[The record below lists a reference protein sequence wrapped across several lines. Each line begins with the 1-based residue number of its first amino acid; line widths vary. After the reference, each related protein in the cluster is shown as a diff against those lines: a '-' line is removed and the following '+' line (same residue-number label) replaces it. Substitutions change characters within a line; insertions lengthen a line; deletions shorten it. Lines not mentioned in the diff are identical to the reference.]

1 MRMAGH
7 RQAASDFG
15 KMGAC
20 FWVAGG
26 WNGSAERV
34 ESGEQRGG
42 CEGATYAFETRC
54 LSASVCQEPRQAESP
69 HLGLLDCG
77 STRLELYFVGA
88 GPGSSLAES
97 RELWGSFKF
106 GQGLRW
112 DYSGRP

>member
-1 MRMAGH
+1 MLLCARSRQGAGEH
-7 RQAASDFG
+7 
-15 KMGAC
+15 
-20 FWVAGG
+20 
-26 WNGSAERV
+26 NE
-34 ESGEQRGG
+34 
-42 CEGATYAFETRC
+42 
-54 LSASVCQEPRQAESP
+54 EPRQAESP

-112 DYSGRP
+112 DYSGRPQVDNPEVKNTG

>member
-1 MRMAGH
+1 MQGQTERSWMRMAGH

-54 LSASVCQEPRQAESP
+54 LSASVCQEPT
-69 HLGLLDCG
+69 GD
-77 STRLELYFVGA
+77 
-88 GPGSSLAES
+88 
-97 RELWGSFKF
+97 W
-106 GQGLRW
+106 
-112 DYSGRP
+112 